1 MRVTASASLERE
13 LRSLIG
19 ADSVLP
25 GTTRAYLSD
34 ATESRNLR
42 GRADAIAL
50 PKTASEVAETLSWCY
65 DHDVPITP
73 RGGGTGF
80 TGGAVPLD
88 GGVVLS
94 LERLTKIR
102 HLDPGLW
109 RAAPEAGVI
118 TAD

>member
-1 MRVTASASLERE
+1 MASTASTSLERD
-13 LRSLIG
+13 LKALLGDG
-19 ADSVLP
+19 AVLP
-25 GTTRAYLSD
+25 GNTRAYLND

-50 PKTASEVAETLSWCY
+50 PENARQVAQTVAWCY
-65 DHDVPITP
+65 DHDVPIIP

-94 LERLTKIR
+94 L
-102 HLDPGLW
+102 
-109 RAAPEAGVI
+109 
-118 TAD
+118 